1 MKPPS
6 THPPI
11 SPKVKGLYIGVQ
23 AVLALYA
30 QWVWSQKLRGDWG
43 DWGDR

>member
-1 MKPPS
+1 MKAPS

-30 QWVWSQKLRGDWG
+30 QWVWSQKDKMVTGVTDE
-43 DWGDR
+43 